1 MRALMPERRTSRGLL
16 AVLVL
21 VSLALLSVDY
31 RQGDVGV
38 VAAVQRG
45 ALTVFGPVAEGFA
58 TVVRPIG
65 GALRSIGAV
74 GSLGERNAA
83 LELEVRRLRREQQS
97 WIDLQREN
105 DELRAQVQMRRR
117 LDVTTIGARVI
128 AQPPSSVER
137 SVLLDAGAD
146 SGLAPGMAVINELG
160 LVGKLTEVTASNS
173 RVELLTSPSA
183 GYGVRIAASGEE
195 GLLTGSGAS
204 PFQLEMIDP
213 EVQAS
218 DGDEVVTLLFSGT
231 SIPGGVP
238 VGVVTGRGNDMS
250 RFLQVQPYVDFT
262 RLAVVQ
268 VVTDFP
274 QQPSRLPAEQRVP
287 EPRRRRPEPP
297 SAGGQG

>member
-1 MRALMPERRTSRGLL
+1 LL

-274 QQPSRLPAEQRVP
+274 RQPSRLPAEQRVP

>member
-1 MRALMPERRTSRGLL
+1 MPERRTSRGLL

-21 VSLALLSVDY
+21 VSLVLLSVDY

-137 SVLLDAGAD
+137 SVLLDVGAD

>member
-1 MRALMPERRTSRGLL
+1 MPERRTSRGLL

-160 LVGKLTEVTASNS
+160 LIGKLTEVTASNS

>member
-1 MRALMPERRTSRGLL
+1 MPERRTSRGLL

-137 SVLLDAGAD
+137 SVLLDVGAD

>member
-1 MRALMPERRTSRGLL
+1 MPERRASRGLL

-21 VSLALLSVDY
+21 VSLVLLSVDY

-65 GALRSIGAV
+65 GAFRSIGAV
-74 GSLGERNAA
+74 GSLRERNAA
-83 LELEVRRLRREQQS
+83 LELEVRRLRRERES

-105 DELRAQVQMRRR
+105 DELRAQVRMRRR
-117 LDVTTIGARVI
+117 LGLTTTGAQVI

-137 SVLLDAGAD
+137 SVLLDAGAA

-204 PFQLEMIDP
+204 PFQLEMFDP
-213 EVQAS
+213 EIRAS
-218 DGDEVVTLLFSGT
+218 NGDEVVTLLFSGT
-231 SIPGGVP
+231 SIPGGIP
-238 VGVVTGRGNDMS
+238 VGVVTDRGNDTS
-250 RFLQVQPYVDFT
+250 RFLRVQPYVDFT
-262 RLAVVQ
+262 RLSVVQ
-268 VVTDFP
+268 VVLDFP
-274 QQPSRLPAEQRVP
+274 RQPSRLPPEQRVP
-287 EPRRRRPEPP
+287 EPRRPRPAPP
-297 SAGGQG
+297 GGGQG

>member
-1 MRALMPERRTSRGLL
+1 MPERRTSRGLL

-74 GSLGERNAA
+74 GSLGERNAV

>member
-1 MRALMPERRTSRGLL
+1 LL

-21 VSLALLSVDY
+21 VSLVLLSVDY
-31 RQGDVGV
+31 RQGDAGV